1 MALTQTSLSLTNT
14 TATVSA
20 GAYTAGADLTISS
33 NSNIVV
39 GMVVYVSTG
48 SGVLPAGT
56 TVTKVTSATS
66 IQLSSGTTT
75 NFAADTLTFFTR
87 VLVSPTVDGK
97 WLAANIT
104 VQNQSASQISVLLG
118 DSTVAPNSYGFQLI
132 GVAAGLQKQSITLGI
147 TSNDAVY
154 ATCALG
160 TSVPIS
166 VLTQRNTFT
175 PQSYTG

>member
-1 MALTQTSLSLTNT
+1 MALSQTSLSLTNT

-33 NSNIVV
+33 NSNIVL

-48 SGVLPAGT
+48 SGVLPTGT

-75 NFAADTLTFFTR
+75 NFAASDTLTFFTR

-104 VQNQSASQISVLLG
+104 VQNQSTTVSVLLG
-118 DSTVAPNSYGFQLI
+118 DSTVAPNAYGFQLASVSS
-132 GVAAGLQKQSITLGI
+132 GQRPSITLGI

-154 ATCALG
+154 ATCASG

-166 VLTQRNTFT
+166 VLTQRSTFT